1 MIEKELVTLLEKN
14 NLTIGSVESYTG
26 GLFAATI
33 TGVPG
38 ASKVFPGSIVT
49 YANEIKEKL
58 VGVKEITIHQY
69 GVVSKEVA
77 QEMADGGREKLG
89 VDICVSFTGNAG
101 PTALDRLP
109 VGRVVIGISTKPKT
123 MLYELQLDN
132 CDRNR
137 IREISV
143 EQAMKWVMEYIR
155 TNE

>member
-1 MIEKELVTLLEKN
+1 M
-14 NLTIGSVESYTG
+14 
-26 GLFAATI
+26 
-33 TGVPG
+33 
-38 ASKVFPGSIVT
+38 
-49 YANEIKEKL
+49 
-58 VGVKEITIHQY
+58 
-69 GVVSKEVA
+69 
-77 QEMADGGREKLG
+77 
-89 VDICVSFTGNAG
+89 AG

-123 MLYELQLDN
+123 MVYELQLDN